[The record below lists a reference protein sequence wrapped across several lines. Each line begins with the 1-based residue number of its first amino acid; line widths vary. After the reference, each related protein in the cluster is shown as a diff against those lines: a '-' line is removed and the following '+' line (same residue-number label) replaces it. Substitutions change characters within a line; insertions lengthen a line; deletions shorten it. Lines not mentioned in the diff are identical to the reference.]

1 MLRRATALKR
11 ICDRQRVQNAF
22 NRIKILFIPLFY
34 LIKMPQIKNT
44 SQFVALIH

>member
-1 MLRRATALKR
+1 MV
-11 ICDRQRVQNAF
+11 VQDFGVFAASANGKLSIAF